1 MVGLCSWAGQ
11 SLETNSLSR
20 VLLSFYKPDHWGSVN
35 QTGRRTGGLIT
46 QNVELLLFSENCLH
60 LSHYQMPPQETPAIF
75 SISGSGTSLVKVSLP
90 RVKLPRVKPLP
101 GFRGGG
107 DLLIYTFGQCLCF
120 QPHASPLPSEA
131 PASWVLWCDWAR
143 FSFESLCNEY
153 WGVPPICILILLR
166 PSYWCW
172 KYWLLKAYS
181 WVPSQKLALDE
192 GPCLTQG
199 CLPFRGSH
207 IQ

>member
-1 MVGLCSWAGQ
+1 M
-11 SLETNSLSR
+11 R
-20 VLLSFYKPDHWGSVN
+20 

-75 SISGSGTSLVKVSLP
+75 SISSSGTSLVKVSLP

-153 WGVPPICILILLR
+153 WGVPPICFLILLR

-172 KYWLLKAYS
+172 KNWLLKAYS

-192 GPCLTQG
+192 GTCLTQG
-199 CLPFRGSH
+199 YLPFRGSH